1 MDVVST
7 CPLPVASVLWQPRA
21 GKWALT
27 FVCKATYRLVPGE
40 SELASEQEPPNEY
53 DNFWDDDATRSLYA
67 PSDLAPFKARADV
80 ILVGNAFAP
89 RREPT
94 RSLIAQLMVGQMTKS
109 IECHCDRMWTV
120 DGQLREGPKF
130 TKIALRYERAGG
142 GPDTTNP
149 VGMRPD
155 AADAYGM
162 VYLPNLQEPADP
174 VPQRGEVVAPIGF
187 GPIAP
192 AWPSR
197 AQRLGRHAAT
207 WFEGP
212 WNSRP
217 LPEDIEPTFFNCA
230 PLDQQVDAIRAGER
244 ILLENLHPEHARLVT
259 NLPGAAP
266 RAVLERPG
274 AAPEAVNLMC
284 DTLWIDTDRSLC
296 TLVYRGRVALDH
308 RAQPGRVVVSLEA
321 PASPRSAPVEPPRLA
336 WSKEPPPKPP
346 ALGADARDVTIAMPH
361 IEEDVTH
368 VTHPLDPAQDGVLP
382 FVGGAPGG
390 GVAPSGV
397 APSGVAPS
405 GVAPGGVAMGGVASA
420 PAGGSPAAADDDDD
434 DPWRD
439 TTAAMNVNP
448 ARGASLPFSGGAD
461 PKSPTLP
468 FQPRPTLPAQVV
480 KSTSTAAG
488 PRPTLVGM
496 ASPTPPAMPAP
507 PVPPAPP
514 PIVRPP
520 PPVDPAPPAAAPSPW
535 ATGKAPGY
543 SSQPPLPARAPA
555 PPVPSEPAQKG
566 ATFLP
571 KFDPKFDAP
580 APAVPSAA
588 AAAAAATSGAAA
600 ASNVAAMGA
609 RSAASPAP
617 AARAAE
623 QPAARPGGREI
634 LTLLWFDPTFIK
646 PISDHKRWAE
656 ILEQP
661 DDDDD
666 PPKRDISPGDDAGDD
681 ADDDASEDAD
691 DPDMYV
697 RDEIDDDQPEE
708 DVPQE
713 VIDRRNVFKILA
725 RGEPMTAGAID
736 QEVADAIRKD
746 GTLEPPL
753 VLLAGDLVFPFD
765 ELETLK
771 ATVTAVSPLVAG
783 DKKLKEVVDTVNELL
798 KTPWLSRS
806 GAVAEGQ
813 TARIK
818 EAFSQGT
825 RMVPASYLQEHTDRI
840 LLEERHYQKRTVFGQ
855 TWIRS
860 LYVSAS
866 APDQI
871 PAYLPESLTKQLPMF
886 QRLRVR
892 VIAEVHMQQDQYESH
907 PIALRV
913 VALAR
918 VSVLAP
924 RSGGGGGKPS

>member
-21 GKWALT
+21 GKWTLT
-27 FVCKATYRLVPGE
+27 FVCKATYRLAPTE
-40 SELASEQEPPNEY
+40 SELASEQEPPNED

-67 PSDLAPFKARADV
+67 PSDLVPFKARADV

-89 RREPT
+89 RRDPV
-94 RSLIAQLMVGQMTKS
+94 RSLIAQLIVGQMTKS
-109 IECHCDRMWTV
+109 IECFCDRMWTL

-130 TKIALRYERAGG
+130 TKLPLRYERAGG

-162 VYLPNLQEPADP
+162 LYLPNLQQPADP
-174 VPQRGEVVAPIGF
+174 VPKRGDVVEPIGF

-197 AQRLGRHAAT
+197 VQRLGRHAAT
-207 WFEGP
+207 WFEGA

-217 LPEDIEPTFFNCA
+217 LPEDLDPSFFNCA
-230 PLDQQVDAIRAGER
+230 PLDQQVDAIRTGER
-244 ILLENLHPEHARLVT
+244 LILENLHPEHPRLVT
-259 NLPGAAP
+259 NLPAATP

-274 AAPEAVNLMC
+274 AAPEAVKLMC

-308 RAQPGRVVVSLEA
+308 RAQQGRVVVSMDAPTSARAPQVEA
-321 PASPRSAPVEPPRLA
+321 PRLA

-346 ALGADARDVTIAMPH
+346 PLGASPRARPAAAPH
-361 IEEDVTH
+361 IEEDETH
-368 VTHPLDPAQDGVLP
+368 VSQGRDPADVLP
-382 FVGGAPGG
+382 FVPGGASPGGASISGAPAAG
-390 GVAPSGV
+390 GVAPSV
-397 APSGVAPS
+397 L
-405 GVAPGGVAMGGVASA
+405 
-420 PAGGSPAAADDDDD
+420 DDDE

-439 TTAAMNVNP
+439 TTAALAVNP
-448 ARGASLPFSGGAD
+448 ARSAPLPFSGSSD
-461 PKSPTLP
+461 PKAPTLP
-468 FQPRPTLPAQVV
+468 FQPRPKLPPVPKPDA
-480 KSTSTAAG
+480 TSPG

-496 ASPTPPAMPAP
+496 PIPPPSSAGQA
-507 PVPPAPP
+507 PPAPP

-520 PPVDPAPPAAAPSPW
+520 PPVEPLAPAAPTSPW
-535 ATGKAPGY
+535 ATGKAPGFG
-543 SSQPPLPARAPA
+543 SPPPLPVRSPAPA
-555 PPVPSEPAQKG
+555 APIAPEPASKG
-566 ATFLP
+566 ASFLP
-571 KFDPKFDAP
+571 KFDPKFDTP
-580 APAVPSAA
+580 APVVPSAA

-600 ASNVAAMGA
+600 ASNAAAAVNA
-609 RSAASPAP
+609 RGTPSP
-617 AARAAE
+617 AARPAE
-623 QPAARPGGREI
+623 PAARPGGREI
-634 LTLLWFDPTFIK
+634 LTLLWFDPTFVK
-646 PISDHKRWAE
+646 PMTDHKQWAK
-656 ILEQP
+656 ILEQRDDEDDEKP
-661 DDDDD
+661 SEPPKPDISADDD
-666 PPKRDISPGDDAGDD
+666 G
-681 ADDDASEDAD
+681 ADDDAGEDAD

-697 RDEIDDDQPEE
+697 RDEPEEPPPEE

-713 VIDRRNVFKILA
+713 VLDRRNVFKILA
-725 RGEPMTAGAID
+725 RGEPITAAAIDAEVAGAI
-736 QEVADAIRKD
+736 RRD

-753 VLLAGDLVFPFD
+753 VLLSGDLLFPFD

-818 EAFSQGT
+818 EAFGQGN
-825 RMVPASYLQEHTDRI
+825 RMVPASYLDSHTERI

-866 APDQI
+866 SPDQI

-886 QRLRVR
+886 QRLRMR
-892 VIAEVHMQQDQYESH
+892 LIAEVHMQQDQYESH

-924 RSGGGGGKPS
+924 RASTGGAGGKPS